1 MIEILILS
9 AIGAGSVGA
18 LVSGMYSWRNRGIQE
33 RKFHANPDREAPMPG
48 RTIAAGVSQPMLEA
62 RRAEIP
68 KDIQDEID
76 QSPAWWDKEFH
87 NRLEASGAKVVAR
100 HVEEYTDQE
109 GMYHAREYKALEGCE
124 CQNCVM
130 VMGGTMKKTPKKS
143 RSSVERIN
151 TKVITTDRIRS
162 GDMAE
167 LAETVQSFF
176 DKTTKHG

>member
-9 AIGAGSVGA
+9 TVGVSALGA
-18 LVSGMYSWRNRGIQE
+18 LVSGAYSWFNRGIQE

-48 RTIAAGVSQPMLEA
+48 RTIAAGVTQPMLEA

-76 QSPAWWDKEFH
+76 QTPDWWDKEFH

-100 HVEEYTDQE
+100 HVEEYTDRD
-109 GMYHAREYKALEGCE
+109 GLHRTREYKALEGCE
-124 CQNCVM
+124 CSQCVGIM
-130 VMGGTMKKTPKKS
+130 SGDKKS
-143 RSSVERIN
+143 LKG
-151 TKVITTDRIRS
+151 KVRFVSKQISTDRIRS

-176 DKTTKHG
+176 DKTTRHG